1 MGQVPYALQRL
12 QPGKTDSSP
21 SEPCMRK
28 LALVLGLA
36 CAVTASACDNDDNE
50 FDDELL
56 LNANPAADLVGTWA
70 GTEEIT
76 STEDVGSNLGVPG
89 DRGFTFPVALTLDE
103 DGTFALF
110 TGNFSASFNN
120 DFDRTCAGVFVRSSG
135 SIKFFPANACR
146 ALPLTSYTI
155 GRVATRGLTLQ
166 ASTANTAQANQ
177 ASIRVFLRLDR
188 E

>member
-1 MGQVPYALQRL
+1 
-12 QPGKTDSSP
+12 
-21 SEPCMRK
+21 MRK
-28 LALVLGLA
+28 LALFLGLA
-36 CAVTASACDNDDNE
+36 CAVTSAACDDD
-50 FDDELL
+50 FDDTLL
-56 LNANPAADLVGTWA
+56 MDASPSADLVGVWA

-76 STEDVGSNLGVPG
+76 SSEDVGSNLGMSG

-110 TGNFSASFNN
+110 TGNLAASFDD
-120 DFDRTCAGVFVRSSG
+120 DFDRVCAGVFVRSFG

-146 ALPLTSYTI
+146 ALPLTTYSV

-166 ASTANTAQANQ
+166 ATTAGTAQQNQ